1 MYNKKLWIIVAIL
14 FVAIVALVL
23 FAAANPNQPSTYVLE
38 PFMNEQQI
46 TEFNN
51 IATKCGFKAKKII
64 RDDSLD
70 TLDGENTIGFRVE
83 TQYTAKVILY
93 IKDGNVK
100 SIRYADNY
108 LYNEGNF
115 IAELSNYL
123 K

>member
-1 MYNKKLWIIVAIL
+1 MYSKKLWVVVIIL
-14 FVAIVALVL
+14 FVAIVALII
-23 FAAANPNQPSTYVLE
+23 FASANPNKPATYVLE

-46 TEFNN
+46 AEFNS

-64 RDDSLD
+64 KDESLD

-83 TQYTAKVILY
+83 TQYTANVILY

-100 SIRYADNY
+100 SIRFADNY
-108 LYNEGNF
+108 LYNDGNF
-115 IAELSNYL
+115 VAELSKYL

>member
-1 MYNKKLWIIVAIL
+1 MYNKKLWIIVVIL
-14 FVAIVALVL
+14 FVALISLLL
-23 FAAANPNQPSTYVLE
+23 FASANPNKPATYVLE

-46 TEFNN
+46 ENFNN

-83 TQYTAKVILY
+83 TQYTANVILY

-100 SIRYADNY
+100 SIRFADNY

>member
-1 MYNKKLWIIVAIL
+1 MYSKKLWVVVIIL
-14 FVAIVALVL
+14 FVAIVALII
-23 FAAANPNQPSTYVLE
+23 FASANPNKPATYVLE

-46 TEFNN
+46 AEFNN

-64 RDDSLD
+64 KDESLD

-83 TQYTAKVILY
+83 TQYPANVILY

-100 SIRYADNY
+100 SIRFADNY

-115 IAELSNYL
+115 VAELSKYL

>member
-1 MYNKKLWIIVAIL
+1 MYNKKLWIVVVIL
-14 FVAIVALVL
+14 FVAIVALIA
-23 FAAANPNQPSTYVLE
+23 FASANPNKPVTYVLE
-38 PFMNEQQI
+38 SFMNEQQI
-46 TEFNN
+46 AEFNS

-70 TLDGENTIGFRVE
+70 TLDGENTIGFRIE
-83 TQYTAKVILY
+83 TQYTANVILY

-100 SIRYADNY
+100 SIRFADNY